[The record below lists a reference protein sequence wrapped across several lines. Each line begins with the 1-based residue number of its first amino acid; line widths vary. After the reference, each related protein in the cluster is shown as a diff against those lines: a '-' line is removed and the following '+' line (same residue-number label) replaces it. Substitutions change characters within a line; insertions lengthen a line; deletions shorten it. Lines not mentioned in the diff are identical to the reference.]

1 MNPDIDFDKKIFAG
15 IATLE
20 AALDNHQRVAEI
32 VNEIVSHTTRQF
44 EQVNALIKENKF
56 ADASAIVHKVKAR
69 YGYIG
74 LDDIFTELTK
84 WEEALAT
91 SSLSHNHSA
100 YQIYFKNVNEKVIS
114 VLKDTNY
121 YKQRTASNKPTLSL
135 KGKLVLV
142 AEDDEVNSMVFESL
156 IKELGAD
163 VLLVLD
169 GNEAVMLT
177 QANAP
182 DMIFMD
188 VHMPYFSGTEAIKL
202 LRSKGINCPIVSI
215 SASTRLNE
223 KEESLAAG
231 SNEFMIKP
239 ANRTALHQVLLKYLS

>member
-1 MNPDIDFDKKIFAG
+1 MNPDIDFNKKILAG
-15 IATLE
+15 LVTLE
-20 AALDNHQRVAEI
+20 AALDSNQRVAEI
-32 VNEIVSHTTRQF
+32 VNEIVSHTNQQF
-44 EQVNALIKENKF
+44 EQVDVLIKENKF
-56 ADASAIVHKVKAR
+56 TEASAIVHKVKAR

-100 YQIYFKNVNEKVIS
+100 YQIYFKDINEKMIN
-114 VLKDTNY
+114 VLKNTDYLKPRETN
-121 YKQRTASNKPTLSL
+121 NKPTLPL
-135 KGKLVLV
+135 TGKLVLV

-163 VLLVLD
+163 VLLVHD

-231 SNEFMIKP
+231 SSEFMIKP